1 MAKKAPDNDGKDEL
15 ADSLVEALNKE
26 SKDRGKIAFFL
37 NDEEDPSQITDW
49 ISTGNSMLDLAIS
62 NRPNGGIPSGRISE
76 ITGLEACVT
85 EDTKIKVIIDSKQ
98 QEIEIKDVKALLA
111 DGKTVKVLSLGGEYT
126 KITDYIEKGVLKT
139 YNVVLSS
146 GESIKCS
153 AKHLFY
159 ANSGWIR
166 CSALKP
172 GVTKIMTEKTKFEL
186 VERVDYIGELPIV
199 DISVEHPE
207 ECYYGNGILNHNSGK
222 SLMGAHLLAETQKKG
237 GVAVFIDTETSVSP
251 DFLASIG
258 VDIKKM
264 VYINVN
270 TIEEIFDNIESIVV
284 KVRKA
289 STNRLVTI
297 LVDSVA
303 AATTTKELASD
314 HGQDGY
320 ATGKAIAISKAMRK
334 ITDLIGR
341 QRICLVFTNQLRQKI
356 GFVGYGDQWCVDP
369 ITTKIKIRYIEQ
381 PTDVIRLPVEEE
393 LTMEDFSQRFVDNND
408 FSTPNS
414 WDMSGDEIEVLTE
427 NGYKK
432 ILSFLVKPTV
442 NSHYT
447 DGKLMG
453 TSEHRVMENGIEIS
467 LKNHPEFTLVNSPMQ
482 VVDIEVDGGT
492 YLANGRNN
500 HNTTSGGKALAF
512 HASVRLR
519 LKGEGKIKIGDG
531 DAIGIK
537 TKATVIKNRMG
548 PPMRSASFNIFF
560 DRGIDNYG
568 NWLENLMEHDIIV
581 NAKAEK
587 VEGGKKKTKKEL
599 EDEKETNKKA
609 KSLQF
614 TLEIEGK
621 EPEVIRF
628 EKKDFPSLLN
638 TRSEVKEFLY
648 NKLCDACI
656 MKYKSA
662 DSTLSEDIDIDTD
675 SAGMED

>member
-1 MAKKAPDNDGKDEL
+1 MAKKTTDDIKDEL

-26 SKDRGKIAFFL
+26 SKDKGKIAFFL
-37 NDEEDPSQITDW
+37 TDEEDPSQITDW

-85 EDTKIKVIIDSKQ
+85 EDTKIKVIIDVQ
-98 QEIEIKDVKALLA
+98 QKEIDIKVVKTLLEQKTDVR
-111 DGKTVKVLSLGGEYT
+111 VLSVGGGYT
-126 KITDYIEKGVLKT
+126 KITNYIEKGILKT
-139 YNVVLSS
+139 YYVVLSS
-146 GESIKCS
+146 GENIKCS

-159 ANSGWIR
+159 ANSGWIK
-166 CSALKP
+166 CSELTP

-186 VERVDYIGELPIV
+186 VDRVDYIGEFPIV

-264 VYINVN
+264 VYVNVN
-270 TIEEIFDNIESIVV
+270 TIEEIFDNIESIIV

-289 STNRLVTI
+289 SNNRLVTI

-303 AATTTKELASD
+303 AASTTKEMASD
-314 HGQDGY
+314 HGVDGY

-334 ITDLIGR
+334 ITEMIAR
-341 QRICLVFTNQLRQKI
+341 QRICLVFTNQLREKI
-356 GFVGYGDQWCVDP
+356 GFVGYGDKFCVDP
-369 ITTKIKIRYIEQ
+369 FTTKITIRYVEN
-381 PTDVIRLPVEEE
+381 PTENILLPVEEE
-393 LTMEDFSQRFVDNND
+393 ITMEDFSQRFVYNND
-408 FSTPNS
+408 FSTPNA
-414 WDMSGDEIEVLTE
+414 WDLSGEGIEVLTAT
-427 NGYKK
+427 GYKS
-432 ILSFLVKPTV
+432 ILSFVVKPSV
-442 NSHYT
+442 DSHYT
-447 DGKLMG
+447 DGKLLG
-453 TSEHRVMENGIEIS
+453 TSEHRIMENGLEIS
-467 LKNHPEFTLVNSPMQ
+467 LKNHPEFVLVNSPMK

-519 LKGEGKIKIGDG
+519 LKGEGKIKIGD
-531 DAIGIK
+531 DDVIGIK

-587 VEGGKKKTKKEL
+587 VDGGKKKTKKEI
-599 EDEKETNKKA
+599 EDEKEANKKA

-614 TLEIEGK
+614 ILEVDGK

-638 TRSEVKEFLY
+638 NRSEVREFLY
-648 NKLCDACI
+648 NKLCDVCI
-656 MKYKSA
+656 MKYRSA
-662 DSTLSEDIDIDTD
+662 DSTLSDDIDIDTD
-675 SAGMED
+675 GAGMED

>member
-1 MAKKAPDNDGKDEL
+1 MAKKTTDEVKDEL

-26 SKDRGKIAFFL
+26 SKDKGKIAFFL
-37 NDEEDPSQITDW
+37 TDEEDPSQITDW

-98 QEIEIKDVKALLA
+98 EIEIKDVKALLA
-111 DGKTVKVLSLGGEYT
+111 NGKTVNVLSLGGEYT
-126 KITDYIEKGVLKT
+126 KITNYIEKGVLKT

-172 GVTKIMTEKTKFEL
+172 EVTKIMTEKTKFEL

-264 VYINVN
+264 VYVNVN

-289 STNRLVTI
+289 SSNRLVTI

-303 AATTTKELASD
+303 AASTTKEMASD
-314 HGQDGY
+314 HGVDGY

-334 ITDLIGR
+334 ITEMIGR
-341 QRICLVFTNQLRQKI
+341 QRICLVFTNQLREKI
-356 GFVGYGDQWCVDP
+356 GFVGYGDKFC
-369 ITTKIKIRYIEQ
+369 
-381 PTDVIRLPVEEE
+381 
-393 LTMEDFSQRFVDNND
+393 
-408 FSTPNS
+408 
-414 WDMSGDEIEVLTE
+414 
-427 NGYKK
+427 
-432 ILSFLVKPTV
+432 
-442 NSHYT
+442 
-447 DGKLMG
+447 
-453 TSEHRVMENGIEIS
+453 
-467 LKNHPEFTLVNSPMQ
+467 
-482 VVDIEVDGGT
+482 
-492 YLANGRNN
+492 
-500 HNTTSGGKALAF
+500 TSGGKALAF

-519 LKGEGKIKIGDG
+519 LKGEGKIKIGD
-531 DAIGIK
+531 DDVIGIK
-537 TKATVIKNRMG
+537 TRATVIKNRMG

-587 VEGGKKKTKKEL
+587 IEGGKKKTKKEL
-599 EDEKETNKKA
+599 EEEKEANKKA

-614 TLEIEGK
+614 TFEIEGK
-621 EPEVIRF
+621 EPEIVKF
-628 EKKDFPSLLN
+628 EKKDFPSLLI
-638 TRSEVKEFLY
+638 TRPEVKEFLY
-648 NKLCDACI
+648 GKLCDVCI

-662 DSTLSEDIDIDTD
+662 DSTLSDDIDIDTD
-675 SAGMED
+675 GSGMDD